1 MEFKEIINTLRKDE
15 EYYDGIGKKYL
26 SNSNIETL
34 LKNPKLFGVPE
45 AKTVAMLMGNAVH
58 EITFFG
64 STNLPSIDVS
74 SRNTKAYK
82 DREVDGVVLLTKELE
97 ECHKIAK
104 TLIRTKEA
112 EVLFE
117 DANIYEEPM
126 VKDLFGNGVLWKG
139 KADIISPV
147 ANKIIDLKT
156 TSNIDAFASK
166 ARMYNYDSQA
176 WIYKQL
182 FNLDM
187 MFFVIEKDTMR
198 MKQIEVSD
206 ETLEKGKMKAIEA
219 EQNYLDMFVN
229 KNIDPEQYVEY
240 GII

>member
-1 MEFKEIINTLRKDE
+1 MEFKEIIKTLRKDD

-34 LKNPKLFGVPE
+34 LKNPKDFGVPTQ
-45 AKTVAMLMGNAVH
+45 KTIPMLMGNAVH

-64 STNLPSIDVS
+64 STALPSIDVS

-82 DREVDGVVLLTKELE
+82 DRDMDGPVLLKKELD
-97 ECHKIAK
+97 ECHRIADTLRK
-104 TLIRTKEA
+104 TKAA

-117 DANIYEEPM
+117 DVNIYEEPM
-126 VKDLFGNGVLWKG
+126 VKDLFSNGVLWKG

-147 ANKIIDLKT
+147 VNKIIDLKT

-198 MKQIEVSD
+198 MKQIEVSG

-229 KNIDPEQYVEY
+229 KSIDPAQYVEY